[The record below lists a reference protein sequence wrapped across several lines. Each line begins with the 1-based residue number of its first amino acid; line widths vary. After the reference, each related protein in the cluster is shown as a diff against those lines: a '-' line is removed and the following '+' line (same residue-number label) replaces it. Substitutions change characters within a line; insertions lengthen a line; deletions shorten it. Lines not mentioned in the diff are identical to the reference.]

1 MQQLKLVEDNRQHLA
16 VDLDQLLLAAE
27 EQFLKRNISVVEF
40 VDLYSSYRDTN
51 FMMEDG
57 KAQLFKSNEELKKIR
72 TMKTYMTILAGLLL
86 VAACGKKDSQAEAE
100 KQITAIKRGKVTA
113 TEAVELRGIDV
124 SYSSSYFSF
133 SFFFLHHHLTP
144 HSPFSFKL
152 LYFLLVHLF
161 YIFFFLFFFF
171 FSLFSHAHLPYVL
184 SITSSISSPSTPI
197 SPLS

>member
-1 MQQLKLVEDNRQHLA
+1 MRSAKAQHAQSTIERQQRANELQSLLLTHYRATMQQLKLVEDNRQHLA

-72 TMKTYMTILAGLLL
+72 TMKTYMTILAGLQL

-124 SYSSSYFSF
+124 SYSSSYFPSFSF
-133 SFFFLHHHLTP
+133 SFFFLHHHLTS
-144 HSPFSFKL
+144 HSPFSF
-152 LYFLLVHLF
+152 
-161 YIFFFLFFFF
+161 
-171 FSLFSHAHLPYVL
+171 
-184 SITSSISSPSTPI
+184 
-197 SPLS
+197 

>member
-1 MQQLKLVEDNRQHLA
+1 MLLTHYRATMQQLKLVEDNRQYLA

-27 EQFLKRNISVVEF
+27 EQFLKRNISAVEF

-124 SYSSSYFSF
+124 SYSSSYFPYF
-133 SFFFLHHHLTP
+133 SFFHSSSSTTP
-144 HSPFSFKL
+144 HLP
-152 LYFLLVHLF
+152 
-161 YIFFFLFFFF
+161 
-171 FSLFSHAHLPYVL
+171 FSLFFQTSLFSSKIVL
-184 SITSSISSPSTPI
+184 SVSSI
-197 SPLS
+197 LSANRGIKL

>member
-72 TMKTYMTILAGLLL
+72 TMKTYMTILAGLQL

-113 TEAVELRGIDV
+113 TEAVELRGVDV
-124 SYSSSYFSF
+124 SYSSSYFPSF
-133 SFFFLHHHLTP
+133 SFHSSSSTTTSPPILPFL
-144 HSPFSFKL
+144 SRFS
-152 LYFLLVHLF
+152 
-161 YIFFFLFFFF
+161 IFF
-171 FSLFSHAHLPYVL
+171 
-184 SITSSISSPSTPI
+184 
-197 SPLS
+197 

>member
-86 VAACGKKDSQAEAE
+86 VAACGKKDSQAE

-124 SYSSSYFSF
+124 SYSSSYFPSF
-133 SFFFLHHHLTP
+133 SFFHSSSSTTTSPPILPFL
-144 HSPFSFKL
+144 SRFS
-152 LYFLLVHLF
+152 
-161 YIFFFLFFFF
+161 IFF
-171 FSLFSHAHLPYVL
+171 
-184 SITSSISSPSTPI
+184 
-197 SPLS
+197 

>member
-1 MQQLKLVEDNRQHLA
+1 MQQLKLVEDNRQYLA

-113 TEAVELRGIDV
+113 TEAVELRGVDV
-124 SYSSSYFSF
+124 SYSSSYFPFFHSSSSTTTSPPILPFLSNF
-133 SFFFLHHHLTP
+133 S
-144 HSPFSFKL
+144 
-152 LYFLLVHLF
+152 
-161 YIFFFLFFFF
+161 IFF
-171 FSLFSHAHLPYVL
+171 
-184 SITSSISSPSTPI
+184 
-197 SPLS
+197 

>member
-1 MQQLKLVEDNRQHLA
+1 MQQLKLVEDNRQYLA

-100 KQITAIKRGKVTA
+100 KQITSIKRGKVTA

-144 HSPFSFKL
+144 P
-152 LYFLLVHLF
+152 
-161 YIFFFLFFFF
+161 
-171 FSLFSHAHLPYVL
+171 FSLFFQ
-184 SITSSISSPSTPI
+184 TSLFSSSPSILYILFFYPSFSFLSFLTPP
-197 SPLS
+197 PLCSL